1 MLISTKGRYA
11 LRFLL
16 DLAMHSEGKPVRVKD
31 VSIRQEISDKYLE
44 QVVATLTKAG
54 FVRSI
59 RGPQGGYLLS
69 HDPSWYTMGKI
80 LRLTEGSLSPVACL
94 DDPEQPC
101 RRSDICATL
110 DVWKQLSDAIN
121 QVVDHVTLADLVR
134 DQISKTGASL

>member
-59 RGPQGGYLLS
+59 RGPRAGICC
-69 HDPSWYTMGKI
+69 PMI
-80 LRLTEGSLSPVACL
+80 LPGIPWG
-94 DDPEQPC
+94 
-101 RRSDICATL
+101 RSC
-110 DVWKQLSDAIN
+110 
-121 QVVDHVTLADLVR
+121 
-134 DQISKTGASL
+134 G

>member
-31 VSIRQEISDKYLE
+31 VSIGQEISDKYLE

-80 LRLTEGSLSPVACL
+80 LRLTEGTLAPVACL
-94 DDPEQPC
+94 ETEENLCPRAENC
-101 RRSDICATL
+101 VTL
-110 DVWKQLSDAIN
+110 LFWKKMKDAI
-121 QVVDHVTLADLVR
+121 DETAEGTTLADLVMWQR
-134 DQISKTGASL
+134 QREMTD